1 MPGLNGHS
9 NGHSVNGHAGGQGVA
24 ALIDPHHKRAS
35 LRVIQRAVERGW
47 KIPDEWYDTLP
58 GVALKIAAS
67 ADSNPRDR
75 LRALEVLRGMASDS
89 VTAAIA
95 LDKIERLDTGGVTE
109 RHEHLLPPD
118 ARARVNRLTELLGNA
133 DDR

>member
-9 NGHSVNGHAGGQGVA
+9 NGHSVNEQAGGQGDA
-24 ALIDPHHKRAS
+24 ARLIDPHHKRAS

-47 KIPDEWYDTLP
+47 KIPEEWYDTLP
-58 GVALKIAAS
+58 GVAAKIAAS
-67 ADSNPRDR
+67 PDSNPRDR

-95 LDKIERLDTGGVTE
+95 LDKIERLDTGGSTE
-109 RHEHLLPPD
+109 NTTL
-118 ARARVNRLTELLGNA
+118 RVQYVDETAHRFGSLHA
-133 DDR
+133 P